1 MTFDLQATFAN
12 LAEKERVNGH
22 HSAEG
27 RAIRVLSRALNGWSA
42 GSLAADDVIVLCD
55 QAIEDWLKA
64 RLMLSQWSAKN
75 LSELL
80 AIATEKHSLMVNE
93 VERLRQI
100 HQLRVQRDPGARSAA
115 DADVE
120 AALVSCIEIVE
131 NYWS

>member
-1 MTFDLQATFAN
+1 MTFDLQAIFGN
-12 LAEKERVNGH
+12 LAEKERVHGH

-42 GSLAADDVIVLCD
+42 GSLAAADVIVLCD
-55 QAIEDWLKA
+55 QAVEDWLKA
-64 RLMLSQWSAKN
+64 RLKLSQWSAKN

-80 AIATEKHSLMVNE
+80 AIATENHSLMVNE
-93 VERLRQI
+93 AERLRQI
-100 HQLRVQRDPGARSAA
+100 HELRVQRDPGARSA
-115 DADVE
+115 ADVE